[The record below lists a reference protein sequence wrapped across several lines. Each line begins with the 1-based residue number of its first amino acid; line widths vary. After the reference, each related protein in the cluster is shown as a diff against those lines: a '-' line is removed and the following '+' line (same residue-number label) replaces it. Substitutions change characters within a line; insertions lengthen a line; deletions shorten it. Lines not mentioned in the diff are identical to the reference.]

1 MSFNHDAGFINAS
14 LYNIGNLVLK
24 WGEAA
29 GPFLSIEPLM
39 RYIAELHNPLQDK
52 VIELIKTDKSTKN
65 NQYVN
70 YWDCNP
76 KYLVTAIES
85 IFGNKIQPEAL
96 IQISKYP
103 TLRDKFLHGNFIA
116 LMEIMV
122 VEPSSRTQ
130 ESSGKRKRLKP
141 GEIYES
147 FLSMERNDVFGKLRI
162 YSAQVINALKE
173 VAQSLATR
181 DANVLTYSIQT

>member
-1 MSFNHDAGFINAS
+1 MSFSQDVCLINAS
-14 LYNIGNLVLK
+14 LYNIENLILN

-39 RYIAELHNPLQDK
+39 RYIAELHKPLQDK
-52 VIELIKTDKSTKN
+52 IVDLIKSDKSTKN
-65 NQYVN
+65 KQYVK

-76 KYLVTAIES
+76 KYLVAAIES
-85 IFGNKIQPEAL
+85 RFSNKIQPEAL
-96 IQISKYP
+96 IQICKYP

-116 LMEIMV
+116 LMEIMA
-122 VEPSSRTQ
+122 VEPSSRMQ

-162 YSAQVINALKE
+162 YSAHVTSALKA
-173 VAQSLATR
+173 VAQSLATH
-181 DANVLTYSIQT
+181 